1 MKDPINNDHV
11 KFSAKRTDNATGY
24 EVLRVL
30 PNFCAHSAYFGVG
43 RWYCMPSMGHG
54 LKRIG
59 TLGNRLEI
67 QQVFAFETAVSRIS
81 FTEG

>member
-1 MKDPINNDHV
+1 
-11 KFSAKRTDNATGY
+11 
-24 EVLRVL
+24 
-30 PNFCAHSAYFGVG
+30 
-43 RWYCMPSMGHG
+43 MGHG

-67 QQVFAFETAVSRIS
+67 QKVFAFETAVSRFS